1 MNNAAYT
8 VERIQEGSLDITGLA
23 EASPW
28 DNANELT
35 HFVSPWDDKPIKP
48 ITFKALYDETY
59 FYFSFVVLDDRIY
72 IQLKDDSKESIAQSD
87 RVELF
92 LRPDESLS
100 PYYCL
105 EIDTQPRIMDFKAMP
120 NRDFDL
126 KWNWPKDEIQVKS
139 AILEDKFIV
148 EGKITLNSLKTL
160 NLIKDDFFGRFM
172 EVGIYRAK
180 YNPDSAGHFQPTWIT
195 WVDPN
200 TPEPDFHIPSSFGI
214 FRFRS

>member
-8 VERIQEGSLDITGLA
+8 VERIQEVSLDITGLA

-28 DNANELT
+28 YNANELT

-59 FYFSFVVLDDRIY
+59 LYFSFVVLDDSIY
-72 IQLKDDSKESIAQSD
+72 IQLNDDSKESIAQSD

-126 KWNWPKDEIQVKS
+126 KWNWPKYEIQVKS
-139 AILEDKFIV
+139 AIL
-148 EGKITLNSLKTL
+148 
-160 NLIKDDFFGRFM
+160 
-172 EVGIYRAK
+172 
-180 YNPDSAGHFQPTWIT
+180 
-195 WVDPN
+195 
-200 TPEPDFHIPSSFGI
+200 
-214 FRFRS
+214 